1 MTGEFQNMENEK
13 DLTGEKLKFPIPTRR
28 LLYVVLG
35 VIFINYSFIIWMVVG
50 YLYLAIIVLQ
60 WALILVG
67 SVLVIYSVF
76 IGTESRIVS
85 SLPLI
90 GFAIAFA
97 IFAGVIGFYVP
108 PYGTDELAADTYAAY
123 LFLHGRNPYV
133 DANMASVFTNL
144 NFPPYMITP
153 LLKGGAVNYL
163 VYPGLSVLVY
173 LPAVFFNFRSYL
185 VILFFNFV
193 SILMIYYY
201 YRKTGFTSSIPFL
214 IIVMLINLEY
224 VDFSFNGGDD
234 IIWVTFIGLSYIF
247 RKKPWVS
254 GIFFGLSLS
263 YKQIGAI
270 IFPFYLYFVFMENN
284 QRRKDVFVFFLFVLI
299 SFFAT
304 NIPFILMS
312 PYLWF
317 THVASIAS
325 QPIIGVGLGPSI
337 LAFAGYLYIPSLIFG
352 VIMVLLLL
360 AFLFIYIGYYF
371 QLKYSFFAF
380 PMIIFFFDYRSLE
393 NYIIYWP
400 YLIFLLMPD
409 FAHDY
414 ILDYRSSTTKH
425 LSYTFKGFIG
435 KIDRTLKNK
444 KNVTLLLSVV
454 IVLTGTF
461 ASAGYA
467 YSNSSQM
474 NQIRITSVYNASDP
488 YLIPNSIT
496 EMQVN
501 LTYEPMQGSPSS
513 TPMNFRIF
521 YNTLATSNLNSL
533 LWSPRNSIVK
543 SGNNT
548 LTIYPRTSA
557 DILPNNVTFKIEAY
571 YGSSMQ
577 SFYNQKFP
585 FDIKMIY
592 PMKNPTLSYPTYSS
606 PEVYPSWNL
615 TTSTG
620 NGITSY
626 DYGLYGIYLKGN
638 HTNSG
643 SGPTYSNL
651 STSVNL
657 SLLSKDNFSL
667 SYDMENQIP
676 SGLHDTV
683 VVNSK
688 IVSFFGVILSFS
700 QDSKFLWIGYNSTA
714 TGNAGIISSYQQ
726 LNTSSYIVQV
736 NSTMINFAQVANIAN
751 HMPQWIV
758 SLNSVRFSIVAS
770 VDSANASYF
779 VLFNN
784 FTIYENGSAVISPFL
799 SQGSYNPNESIIYG
813 VGISQAVIPAADAA
827 RIE

>member
-1 MTGEFQNMENEK
+1 MEDEK
-13 DLTGEKLKFPIPTRR
+13 DLVGERLKIPIPTKR

-50 YLYLAIIVLQ
+50 YLYLVIIVLQ

-67 SVLVIYSVF
+67 GVLVIYSVF
-76 IGTESRIVS
+76 IGTESKLIS

-90 GFAIAFA
+90 GFGLAFA
-97 IFAGVIGFYVP
+97 IFSGVIGLYVP

-123 LFLHGRNPYV
+123 LFLHGRNPYI

-173 LPAVFFNFRSYL
+173 IPAVFFNFRSYL
-185 VILFFNFV
+185 IILFFNFV
-193 SILMIYYY
+193 SILIIYYY
-201 YRKTGFTSSIPFL
+201 YKKTGFTNSIPFL

-234 IIWVTFIGLSYIF
+234 IIWVTFIGLSYVF

-254 GIFFGLSLS
+254 GLFFGLSLS

-284 QRRKDVFVFFLFVLI
+284 QKKKDVVIFFIFVLL

-337 LAFAGYLYIPSLIFG
+337 LAFAGYLYIPSIIFG
-352 VIMVLLLL
+352 AIMVLLLL

-414 ILDYRSSTTKH
+414 ILDFRTSATKH
-425 LSYTFKGFIG
+425 LNYTFRGFLG
-435 KIDRTLKNK
+435 KIDNALKSK
-444 KNVTLLLSVV
+444 KNVTLLLSIA

-467 YSNSSQM
+467 YSSTSQM
-474 NQIRITSVYNASDP
+474 NEIHITSVYNASDP

-496 EMQVN
+496 QMQVN
-501 LTYEPMQGSPSS
+501 LTYVPVQGSPSS

-521 YNTLATSNLNSL
+521 YYTLATSNLNSL
-533 LWSPRNSIVK
+533 LWSPRNSIVTA
-543 SGNNT
+543 GNNT
-548 LTIYPRTSA
+548 LTIYPRTSV

-571 YGSSMQ
+571 YGNNMQ
-577 SFYNQKFP
+577 SFYDQKVP
-585 FDIKMIY
+585 FDLKAVY

-606 PEVYPSWNL
+606 PEIYPSWNL
-615 TTSTG
+615 TTSASNT
-620 NGITSY
+620 ITSY
-626 DYGLYGIYLKGN
+626 EYGLYGINLRGN
-638 HTNSG
+638 HTVTDT
-643 SGPTYSNL
+643 GPTYSNL
-651 STSVNL
+651 STVLNL
-657 SLLSKDNFSL
+657 TMLANDNFSL
-667 SYDMENQIP
+667 SYDYHNQVA
-676 SGLHDTV
+676 SGNYNTV
-683 VVNSK
+683 VTNGRM
-688 IVSFFGVILSFS
+688 VSFFGIVISLS
-700 QDSKFLWIGYNSTA
+700 QNSKFLWFGYNSTA
-714 TGNAGIISSYQQ
+714 SGSAGNLFSYQE
-726 LNTSSYIVQV
+726 LNSSSYIVES
-736 NSTMINFAQVANIAN
+736 NSTLISFAQAAKIAEQ
-751 HMPQWIV
+751 MPQWNV
-758 SLNSVRFSIVAS
+758 SLNTVTFSVVAS
-770 VDSANASYF
+770 VNSSDASYSVF
-779 VLFNN
+779 FSN
-784 FTIYENGSAVISPFL
+784 FTLYENGSTVISPFL
-799 SQGSYNPNESIIYG
+799 LQGSYYSNESINYG
-813 VGISQAVIPAADAA
+813 IGISEAVIPAADSV

>member
-1 MTGEFQNMENEK
+1 MEDEK
-13 DLTGEKLKFPIPTRR
+13 DLVGERLKIPIPTKR

-50 YLYLAIIVLQ
+50 YLYLVIIVLQ

-67 SVLVIYSVF
+67 GVLVIYSVF
-76 IGTESRIVS
+76 IGTESKLIS

-90 GFAIAFA
+90 GFGLAFA
-97 IFAGVIGFYVP
+97 IFSGVIGLYVP

-123 LFLHGRNPYV
+123 LFLHGRNPYI

-173 LPAVFFNFRSYL
+173 IPAVFFNFRSYL
-185 VILFFNFV
+185 IILFFNFV
-193 SILMIYYY
+193 SIILIYYY

-234 IIWVTFIGLSYIF
+234 IIWVTFIGLSYVF

-254 GIFFGLSLS
+254 GLFFGLSLS

-284 QRRKDVFVFFLFVLI
+284 QKKKDVVVFFIFVLL

-337 LAFAGYLYIPSLIFG
+337 LAFAGYLYIPSIIFG
-352 VIMVLLLL
+352 AIMVLLLL

-380 PMIIFFFDYRSLE
+380 PMIIFFFDYRFLE

-409 FAHDY
+409 FAREY
-414 ILDYRSSTTKH
+414 ILDYKGSSAKH
-425 LSYTFKGFIG
+425 LNYNFKGFLG
-435 KIDRTLKNK
+435 KIDRTLKSK
-444 KNVTLLLSVV
+444 KNVTLLLSIA

-467 YSNSSQM
+467 YSTTSQM
-474 NQIRITSVYNASDP
+474 NELRITSVFNASDP
-488 YLIPNSIT
+488 YLIPDSIST
-496 EMQVN
+496 LQVN
-501 LTYEPMQGSPSS
+501 LTYSPVQGSPMSPNIS
-513 TPMNFRIF
+513 FRIF
-521 YNTLATSNLNSL
+521 YDTLATSNLNSL
-533 LWSPRNSIVK
+533 LWGPVNSIIQ

-548 LTIYPRTSA
+548 ITIVPDQYP
-557 DILPNNVTFKIEAY
+557 DILPNNVTFTIIAY
-571 YGSSMQ
+571 YGSMQ
-577 SFYNQKFP
+577 SPSYHQDVP
-585 FDIKMIY
+585 FNLKMIY
-592 PMKNPTLSYPTYSS
+592 PMKNPTLSYPTYTF

-615 TTSTG
+615 TNSMG
-620 NGITSY
+620 NGITSSY
-626 DYGLYGIYLKGN
+626 NKVNGIILN
-638 HTNSG
+638 G
-643 SGPTYSNL
+643 SRTSDVGGPTFSNL
-651 STSVNL
+651 STQFNM
-657 SLLSKDNFSL
+657 SLLSGDNFSM
-667 SYDMENQIP
+667 SYNIQYNRSLGYHNTEFSN
-676 SGLHDTV
+676 G
-683 VVNSK
+683 K
-688 IVSFFGVILSFS
+688 IISFFGIRLSFS
-700 QDSKFLWIGYNSTA
+700 QDSKFLWIGYNDTA
-714 TGNAGIISSYQQ
+714 TGSANNLFSY
-726 LNTSSYIVQV
+726 SEIDAESYIVIV
-736 NSTMINFAQVANIAN
+736 NSTYINFAQIAKVVSSI
-751 HMPQWIV
+751 HQWSV
-758 SLNSVRFSIVAS
+758 SLDSVTLNVIAS
-770 VDSANASYF
+770 VDTINATYSVHF
-779 VLFNN
+779 FN
-784 FTIYENGSAVISPFL
+784 FTLYRNGSIFTSPFVPA
-799 SQGSYNPNESIIYG
+799 GSYYSNESINYVI
-813 VGISQAVIPAADAA
+813 GIPQDVIPAADVV